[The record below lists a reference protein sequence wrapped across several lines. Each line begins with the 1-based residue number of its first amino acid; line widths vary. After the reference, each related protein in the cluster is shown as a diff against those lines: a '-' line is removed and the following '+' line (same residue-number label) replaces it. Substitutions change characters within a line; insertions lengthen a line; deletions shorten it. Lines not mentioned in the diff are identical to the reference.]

1 MFAYSSSNRLHR
13 QASAMTD
20 RAQIDAFVARYAPEI
35 ATQLRRARADL
46 RKLIPKGY
54 ELVYDSHNAL
64 VFAFGPTARASE
76 LVISIAGYPNWVTLF
91 FARGKGLKD
100 PQGLLEGSG
109 ATIRSIRLAPFTVLR
124 SRPVRALIRQALAAH
139 ADSFKQA
146 PALTTVLKAI
156 SPKRRSRTRG
166 GQA

>member
-1 MFAYSSSNRLHR
+1 MA
-13 QASAMTD
+13 TP
-20 RAQIDAFVARYAPEI
+20 AQIDAFVALYTPEI
-35 ATQLRRARADL
+35 ATQLRRARADI

-64 VFAFGPTARASE
+64 VFAFGPTARASD

-91 FARGKGLKD
+91 FTRGKMLED
-100 PQGLLEGSG
+100 PHGLLEGAG
-109 ATIRSIRLAPFTVLR
+109 ATIRSIRLAPFSVLT
-124 SRPVRALIRQALAAH
+124 SRPVRALIRQALAAQ

-156 SPKRRSRTRG
+156 SPKRRPRRPSSAKMRPPHKKRSSG
-166 GQA
+166 P

>member
-1 MFAYSSSNRLHR
+1 
-13 QASAMTD
+13 MTD
-20 RAQIDAFVARYAPEI
+20 RAQIDAFVAQYAPEI

-91 FARGKGLKD
+91 FAKGKALED
-100 PQGLLEGSG
+100 PQGLLEGAG
-109 ATIRSIRLAPFTVLR
+109 VTIRSIRLTPFNVLK
-124 SRPVRALIRQALAAH
+124 SRPVRALIRQALAAQT
-139 ADSFKQA
+139 DSFKHA
-146 PALTTVLKAI
+146 PALGRALARAALGEGLAPSLQPEAKLGAGLFESV
-156 SPKRRSRTRG
+156 
-166 GQA
+166 

>member
-1 MFAYSSSNRLHR
+1 MA
-13 QASAMTD
+13 A
-20 RAQIDAFVARYAPEI
+20 RAQLDAFVAQYTPEI
-35 ATQLRRARADL
+35 ATQLRSARADL

-64 VFAFGPTARASE
+64 VFAFGPTAKASE

-91 FARGKGLKD
+91 FARGKALKD

-109 ATIRSIRLAPFTVLR
+109 AAVRSIRLAPFSVLR
-124 SRPVRALIRQALAAH
+124 SRPVRALIRQALAAR

-146 PALTTVLKAI
+146 PALATVLKAI
-156 SPKRRSRTRG
+156 SPKRRPRTPG
-166 GQA
+166 GPKT